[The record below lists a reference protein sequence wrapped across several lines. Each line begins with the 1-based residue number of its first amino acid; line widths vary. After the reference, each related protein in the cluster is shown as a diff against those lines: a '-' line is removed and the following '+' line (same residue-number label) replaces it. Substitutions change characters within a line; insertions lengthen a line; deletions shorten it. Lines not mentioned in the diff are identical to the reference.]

1 MKEIFWIIVKKECQF
16 LVVVDVHIL
25 FSAQVFVCKFI
36 EKLLLILSELSLKK
50 KKKGNASFV
59 AGFIS
64 QETSSLI

>member
-1 MKEIFWIIVKKECQF
+1 M
-16 LVVVDVHIL
+16 HIL

-50 KKKGNASFV
+50 KKGNASFV

-64 QETSSLI
+64 QKTSSLI